1 MLRRDGIPNPQ
12 IGVVDTFL
20 RVLGIAKDIAC
31 HRAAYCAVFAIQL
44 RKRLLGTREKQCDD
58 LVVLHWVITSF
69 CLTHVLPF

>member
-12 IGVVDTFL
+12 IGIVDTFL

-44 RKRLLGTREKQCDD
+44 RKRLLGTCEKQCDD